1 MQGHRQ
7 DGYLLSDKER
17 RMIFV
22 ELLINGERRIGRL
35 IDEGRETYY
44 VMLNGRIL
52 PIRKDDNRIVRI
64 TI

>member
-1 MQGHRQ
+1 
-7 DGYLLSDKER
+7 
-17 RMIFV
+17 MIFV
-22 ELLINGERRIGRL
+22 ELLISGKRRIGRL